1 MANDVVFTVEGKGKN
16 LKKTADEAG
25 NIGKNVDKSNEAL
38 DRAST
43 KQNTYNKQ
51 EKGIYQTN
59 LSSGKAYSKLAQT
72 IGGGGSSALVGAYAT
87 LAANVFALTAAFN
100 ALRSAAQFE
109 QLTQG
114 LEAVGDAAGRN
125 LGHLGE
131 KLREVTDNA
140 ISAERAL
147 KAVAVGT
154 SAGFSA
160 TQLEQLTV
168 VAKGAS
174 LALGRNMEDAMDRL
188 VRGAA
193 KLEPEILDELGIM
206 VRLDDA
212 TSDYAATLGKTAS
225 DLTQFER
232 RMAFV
237 NAINEQGIDKFGQI
251 AESVDPVAYD
261 QLAASLDGLL
271 KSLLSVVNIGLRP
284 LIDFMANSTAGLTGG
299 LILFAST
306 ITRQMAPALHNIAG
320 NAREAAKQFHEMQ
333 GNVRQSIVTTG
344 PLPAIYEKLSGKIK
358 DGSASVAELAEA
370 EKSLSDSM
378 AQRVAK
384 QAKMEEGSDAYKK
397 SQAGID
403 NITLAQGRLTQ
414 VMQGRLGVQARV
426 DAADSL
432 TLAKF
437 GTMQDGW
444 QGLNEAIELN
454 NRDIDLNTDKNDK
467 KAAKSAKWSK
477 AAFKYGGRIKFI
489 GAAFV
494 NAIPF
499 IGIAITAIGLLASAW
514 EAFKPKDKLKE
525 AAESA
530 LKSFDRLDKINET
543 LLRTVSKTNDE
554 LDIMKAKYIAL
565 TGVINTVNDVVG
577 EMGTAILKEQT
588 NALEMTINKL
598 VFQQRELR
606 KLQETPER
614 EMVMGSQGFM
624 VDAEVLNL
632 ERIKKIRKEMDGERE
647 KYGKLNTEAEVKSMM
662 DVLEKAILKA
672 QIFADANEGLGV
684 GIINN
689 LKKITIETGDSV
701 ADIINQITKAS
712 TGLNSF
718 NDAIQNA
725 SMLTGEFVKAQVAL
739 TKKATT
745 PYDDML
751 SALEAVGDQFKSLD
765 TLAPTE
771 RREYTASTTGNQKK
785 MTESV
790 IQARTRLAGII
801 IKEGKL
807 REKLGI
813 ETEAE
818 LMKYIEDTRVRVN
831 IIRKHQGELKKLQR
845 IEKDVARLNKATG
858 IGRTFALKA
867 NIKATE
873 AVRKQ
878 EELLTTTKIN
888 QNKELSAGLIDQLAD
903 AEKKLAKDKENKE
916 LAREVLGISERIAE
930 NTKANVVLES
940 ELDEIQKRRLDKK
953 LEEKQLAHAAMEDA
967 MAMFQISQKLFEI
980 DKKRTDLQQTQ
991 QRNAVALAN
1000 LRDPQKIASGDTAI
1014 NASQEYNLFVKM
1026 EKQKKL
1032 SVWKEYSMSIARIAM
1047 EFGLIKAKTEMLVME
1062 SRVVRDRVI
1071 AEAEGD
1077 QKKID
1082 AAKDTHDAY
1091 ATAAQGYIDSQLG
1104 LVTQRI
1110 QLAGIEKD
1118 TALSNL
1124 TLEKER
1130 LKVAALR
1137 HGKEAFSAGSGS
1149 FAQGGG
1155 GRGGPA
1161 GDFVAGIRA
1170 SNKAYREATEQRA
1183 AIRKKAEDEAAKSYE
1198 AGTLPGMGV
1207 FRDKESAVSFAG
1219 DTAVT
1224 DAGLDDPKMS
1234 ASGRIGMMK
1243 DMTSGMV
1250 EQLRQLGP
1258 EGEVVASVAEGMFTV
1273 SASFANVFDTVAAGG
1288 DKMEV
1293 AASALSAVGSTVM
1306 AIGAIMKASSDAR
1319 IASIDKEIAAEKK
1332 RDGKSKQSLAKIK
1345 ALEAKREQQAR
1356 KGFERQKKM
1365 QMASTIINTAAA
1377 VVSALTYKP
1386 EGWWNIPL
1394 AVMIGAMGAAQLA
1407 LIAGQSYQGGGGSAG
1422 AVQAPTNINMGS
1434 RNNKVDV
1441 SGGRANTAGELS
1453 YLRGGRGSGTSAAD
1467 FRPAFTGRKYRAAG
1481 GAAYVVGEQG
1491 PELFVPS
1498 VPGRVV
1504 SNDDMEAGAA
1514 VGNVNFTINAIDAA
1528 GVEEVLVEQRGNII
1542 GMLRESANEYGTGF
1556 LEEVNEDSYTST
1568 TEGSVYGRA

>member
-16 LKKTADEAG
+16 LKKTADDAG
-25 NIGKNVDKSNEAL
+25 NIGKNVDKSNAAL

-378 AQRVAK
+378 GQRIAK
-384 QAKMEEGSDAYKK
+384 QAKMDEGSDNYKK
-397 SQAGID
+397 AQAGID

-514 EAFKPKDKLKE
+514 ESFKPKDKLKE

-577 EMGTAILKEQT
+577 EMGTAILKGQT
-588 NALEMTINKL
+588 KALDETINKL
-598 VFQQRELR
+598 IHMQGELR
-606 KLQETPER
+606 KYQETAER
-614 EMVMGSQGFM
+614 ETHMGSQGFM
-624 VDAEVLNL
+624 VDSEVNTL
-632 ERIKKIRKEMDGERE
+632 EIIKRLRGEMDKQRE
-647 KYGKLNTEAEVKSMM
+647 TYGKLNTEAEVASMM

-672 QIFADANEGLGV
+672 QIFSDANEGLGI

-689 LKKITIETGDSV
+689 LKNITIETGDSV
-701 ADIINQITKAS
+701 ADILTKITKATS
-712 TGLNSF
+712 GLNSF

-751 SALEAVGDQFKSLD
+751 SSLEAIGDQFKALD

-771 RREYTASTTGNQKK
+771 RSQFIPDPVNAPGFQRLE
-785 MTESV
+785 TEAE
-790 IQARTRLAGII
+790 ARSRLAAII

-818 LMKYIEDTRVRVN
+818 LMAYIQSTRERVD
-831 IIRKHQGELKKLQR
+831 IIRKHQGELKTLQR
-845 IEKDVARLNKATG
+845 IEKDTARLNKSAN
-858 IGRTFALKA
+858 IGRKSALLA
-867 NIKATE
+867 NVRATE
-873 AVRKQ
+873 AVRQQ
-878 EELLTTTKIN
+878 EELLTQTKIN
-888 QNKELSAGLIDQLAD
+888 QNKELSSGLQKQLKE
-903 AEKKLAKDKENKE
+903 AEDKLAKDKENE
-916 LAREVLGISERIAE
+916 DLAREVLGISERITE
-930 NTKANVVLES
+930 NTKANIVLES
-940 ELDEIQKRRLDKK
+940 ELSEIQKRQLDDRLK
-953 LEEKQLAHAAMEDA
+953 EKQVIVAEKEDLMEMLKITEKRFDIEKKMNSITESRARAALE
-967 MAMFQISQKLFEI
+967 
-980 DKKRTDLQQTQ
+980 
-991 QRNAVALAN
+991 LAN
-1000 LRDPQKIASGDTAI
+1000 LQDPTKRQAGQTGI
-1014 NASQEYNLFVKM
+1014 NAAQELNLFAQNQQKRKELI
-1026 EKQKKL
+1026 EKEFTLAIK
-1032 SVWKEYSMSIARIAM
+1032 RIDL
-1047 EFGLIKAKTEMLVME
+1047 EFDLMKAKNKLLQME
-1062 SRVVRDRVI
+1062 ALLLMERAKVEAKGDLNRI
-1071 AEAEGD
+1071 AEAE
-1077 QKKID
+1077 
-1082 AAKDTHDAY
+1082 AA
-1091 ATAAQGYIDSQLG
+1091 YIDFENASNAYINAMEP
-1104 LVTQRI
+1104 VI
-1110 QLAGIEKD
+1110 QDRRDLAKEERAA
-1118 TALSNL
+1118 ALDNL
-1124 TLEKER
+1124 KLERER
-1130 LKVAALR
+1130 LKVGAAR
-1137 HGKEAFSAGSGS
+1137 FAREQFSTAAGSR
-1149 FAQGGG
+1149 AQGGG
-1155 GRGGPA
+1155 TGIA
-1161 GDFVAGIRA
+1161 GVDFVAGMRA
-1170 SNKAYREATEQRA
+1170 QNKAYKEATEQREK
-1183 AIRKKAEDEAAKSYE
+1183 IRKKAFDTAMANTAAYPEEDRMEIATAA
-1198 AGTLPGMGV
+1198 G
-1207 FRDKESAVSFAG
+1207 DSAVEK
-1219 DTAVT
+1219 
-1224 DAGLDDPKMS
+1224 AGLTEIDFSMTEKIAAMREQMS
-1234 ASGRIGMMK
+1234 GFFEQMK
-1243 DMTSGMV
+1243 T
-1250 EQLRQLGP
+1250 LGP
-1258 EGEVVASVAEGMFTV
+1258 EGELAAMVGEGAMAVSQSISSTFEVFNATGEEAFSKMEKGAAVAA
-1273 SASFANVFDTVAAGG
+1273 TVATTMSAISGI
-1288 DKMEV
+1288 M
-1293 AASALSAVGSTVM
+1293 AQASR
-1306 AIGAIMKASSDAR
+1306 AR
-1319 IASIDKEIAAEKK
+1319 IAAIDQEIAAEKK

-1345 ALEAKREQQAR
+1345 AMEAKKEQAKR
-1356 KGFERQKKM
+1356 KAFEQNKKM
-1365 QMASTIINTAAA
+1365 QMATTVASTAAA
-1377 VVSALTYKP
+1377 
-1386 EGWWNIPL
+1386 I
-1394 AVMIGAMGAAQLA
+1394 MGAMAAPDNFTMAQKLIMAGIAAAMGVAQLA
-1407 LIAGQSYQGGGGSAG
+1407 IISGTSYQGGGSGGLSN
-1422 AVQAPTNINMGS
+1422 AVPTQINMGE
-1434 RNNKVDV
+1434 RNNKVNI
-1441 SGGRANTAGELS
+1441 SGGRANVAGELA
-1453 YLRGGRGSGTSAAD
+1453 YLRGARGSGTSAAD
-1467 FRPAFTGRKYRAAG
+1467 FRPAFAGRKYRAAG

-1504 SNDDMEAGAA
+1504 SNDDMEAGASA
-1514 VGNVNFTINAIDAA
+1514 GTVNFTINAIDAA